1 MTKSQESTVSSFWSA
16 FGGFLGVVATM
27 AGLVALFGDRLWIP
41 RDTFD
46 ERIDRIESRVSEI
59 QMSIVR
65 MESRL
70 VAHPPSNMTG
80 RRAP

>member
-16 FGGFLGVVATM
+16 FGGFVGVVATM
-27 AGLVALFGDRLWIP
+27 AGLVSLFGDRLWVP

-46 ERIDRIESRVSEI
+46 DRINRIEGKLNEAQILLIRLESK
-59 QMSIVR
+59 
-65 MESRL
+65 L
-70 VAHPPSNMTG
+70 TAHPPSMMTG